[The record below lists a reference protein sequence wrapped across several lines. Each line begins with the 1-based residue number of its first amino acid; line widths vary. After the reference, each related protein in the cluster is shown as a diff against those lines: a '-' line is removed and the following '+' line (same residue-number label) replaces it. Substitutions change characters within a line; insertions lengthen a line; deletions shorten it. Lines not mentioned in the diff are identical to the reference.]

1 MSRIYLIGYRGTGK
15 STVGPL
21 VAARL
26 GWRFVDA
33 DDMLEKRAGQAIQDI
48 FTAEGEAGFRD
59 REEAILSELARLD
72 NHVIATGGGAILRP
86 ANRERLRATGLVA
99 WLTAP
104 APTIWQ
110 RLQADPT
117 TASRRPALSQGGLT
131 EIEELLRQRE
141 PLYRAT
147 AMYEFA
153 TQERSPEALADAILA
168 AWETNSGSS
177 K

>member
-33 DDMLEKRAGQAIQDI
+33 DEVLEQRAGQTIQEI

-59 REEAILSELARLD
+59 REEAILRELAHLD
-72 NHVIATGGGAILRP
+72 NHVIATGGGVVLRS

-104 APTIWQ
+104 SATIWQ

-117 TASRRPALSQGGLT
+117 TTSRRPALSQGGLA
-131 EIEELLRQRE
+131 EIQELLRQRE

-147 AMYEFA
+147 AICEIA
-153 TQERSPEALADAILA
+153 TEERSPEALADDILA